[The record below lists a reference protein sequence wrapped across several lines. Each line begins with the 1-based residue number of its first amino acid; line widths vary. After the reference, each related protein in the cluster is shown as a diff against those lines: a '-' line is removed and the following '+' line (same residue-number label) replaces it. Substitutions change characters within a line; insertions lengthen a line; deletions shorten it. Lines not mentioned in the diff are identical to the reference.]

1 MMNVRFFAMTV
12 ATFLIYAPI
21 GAADGVP
28 ANPWANKTS
37 SASQNVQPMPI
48 NVNNQTADFEYSAS
62 VPVQN
67 VQRRNAGGVGKISAP
82 RQSRKITTTLQ
93 DNDQTSSFTNLFSDE
108 NEENKTPAVE
118 TNSSSVEIPDMNI
131 NFDSE
136 YNKIKRKG
144 LNKWN
149 NATAPIKKYY
159 EKWKKALQETSEM
172 NLKDLMQ

>member
-1 MMNVRFFAMTV
+1 MMNVRFFAMII

-21 GAADGVP
+21 VYADGLP
-28 ANPWANKTS
+28 ANPWANKTV
-37 SASQNVQPMPI
+37 SASRKVQPMST
-48 NVNNQTADFEYSAS
+48 NFDNQTANFEYSAS

-82 RQSRKITTTLQ
+82 RQARKATPS
-93 DNDQTSSFTNLFSDE
+93 DNDLTSSFTDLFSDE
-108 NEENKTPAVE
+108 KEESKAPAAE
-118 TNSSSVEIPDMNI
+118 TNSSAVEIPDMNI

-136 YNKIKRKG
+136 YNKIKREG

-159 EKWKKALQETSEM
+159 EHWKKALQETSEM